1 MPRRAAKPRPE
12 AAVPG
17 LALGRELDLFARG
30 FRAVVGIDEVGRGPL
45 AGPVTAA
52 AVILDPDDVPD
63 GLADS
68 KALPAEARHEAGRA
82 IMLRARAVGIGFA
95 TPSEI
100 DAINIRQATFLA
112 MRRAL
117 RSLAVPP
124 DYLLVDGRDLPGLPA
139 FPGEAIVKGDATCA
153 SIAAA
158 SIVAKVA
165 RDSLMVRHHGH
176 DPRYG
181 FHNHKG
187 YATAEHRD
195 ALRRHGP
202 SPFHRRSFAP
212 CGLNQGGSDDVDAA
226 APEDGMVARSGPAFT
241 LP

>member
-1 MPRRAAKPRPE
+1 MPRAARLPRVAAPRA
-12 AAVPG
+12 G
-17 LALGRELDLFARG
+17 LLLGRELDLIACG
-30 FRAVVGIDEVGRGPL
+30 FQAVVGIDEVGRGPL

-52 AVILDPDDVPD
+52 AVILDPDHLPE

-68 KALPAEARHEAGRA
+68 KALLPEARDETCRHIMVRA
-82 IMLRARAVGIGFA
+82 SAVGIGFA
-95 TPSEI
+95 TPDEI
-100 DAINIRQATFLA
+100 DRLNIRQATFLA

-117 RSLAVPP
+117 ASLALAP
-124 DYLLVDGRDLPGLPA
+124 DYVLVDGRDLPDLPSRSGQGGLPT
-139 FPGEAIVKGDATCA
+139 EAIIKGDATCA

-165 RDSLMVRHHGH
+165 RDRLMVRHHGH

-195 ALRRHGP
+195 ALKRHGP

-212 CGLNQGGSDDVDAA
+212 CGMAQGDADQTSFDID
-226 APEDGMVARSGPAFT
+226 ETGPA
-241 LP
+241 P

>member
-1 MPRRAAKPRPE
+1 MPRPAPKPRIPV
-12 AAVPG
+12 AAAG
-17 LALGRELDLFARG
+17 LQLGRELDLFALG

-52 AVILDPDDVPD
+52 AVILDPDNVPM

-68 KALPAEARHEAGRA
+68 KVLLAEARHEAFHAIVHRA
-82 IMLRARAVGIGFA
+82 HAVGIGFA
-95 TPSEI
+95 TPREI
-100 DAINIRQATFLA
+100 DAVNIREATFLA

-117 RSLAVPP
+117 ASLAMAP
-124 DYLLVDGRDLPGLPA
+124 DYVLVDGRDLPVGTPV
-139 FPGEAIVKGDATCA
+139 PGEAIIKGDATCA

-165 RDSLMVRHHGH
+165 RDRLMVRHHGH

-187 YATAEHRD
+187 YATAEHRV

-212 CGLNQGGSDDVDAA
+212 CGVDQDSDASS
-226 APEDGMVARSGPAFT
+226 ED
-241 LP
+241 

>member
-1 MPRRAAKPRPE
+1 MGRSPRAGRPPVVQ
-12 AAVPG
+12 AG
-17 LALGRELDLFARG
+17 LRLGRELVLSGLG
-30 FRAVVGIDEVGRGPL
+30 FRAIVGIDEVGRGPL

-52 AVILDPDDVPD
+52 AVILDADDLPD

-68 KALPAEARHEAGRA
+68 KVLPAEARHEAYRA
-82 IMLRARAVGIGFA
+82 VSMRARAVGIGFA
-95 TPSEI
+95 TPAEI

-117 RSLAVPP
+117 AALPVAP
-124 DYLLVDGRDLPGLPA
+124 DYLLVDGRDLPQGGAAPGL
-139 FPGEAIVKGDATCA
+139 PGEAIIKGDATCA

-165 RDSLMVRHHGH
+165 RDRLMVRHHGH

-195 ALRRHGP
+195 ALKRHGP

-212 CGLNQGGSDDVDAA
+212 CGPGQGVLFDLV
-226 APEDGMVARSGPAFT
+226 VADET
-241 LP
+241 LPEA